1 MNYYF
6 ITGSSSGIGKALAEE
21 ILKFPTNY
29 VYGMSRTNYMADD
42 QFEHHLI
49 DLSNVKDV
57 KGFSFPEFKQAEQIV
72 LVNNAGTLGDI
83 KYMGGQSDENIIDSI
98 MVNLSSAAL
107 LMNKFLKT
115 YAAYACRKCIV
126 NISSGAA
133 DSPYDGWANYCSA
146 KAALNMYTRVIHE
159 EQKKQKFPTE
169 VYAIAPGVVDTLMQ
183 DQIRQVDEES
193 FSRIDKFRELK
204 ANKGLYQAK
213 DVAAKLLE
221 FIEYPEKI
229 PSLISRIKL

>member
-6 ITGSSSGIGKALAEE
+6 ITGSSSGIGKALVEE
-21 ILKFPTNY
+21 LVKFPANY
-29 VYGMSRTNYMADD
+29 VYGISRTNYMVDD

-49 DLSNVKDV
+49 DLSNVDDV
-57 KGFSFPEFKQAEQIV
+57 KGFSFPEFKQAEQII

-83 KYMGGQSDENIIDSI
+83 THLGKQSDENIIDSI
-98 MVNLSSAAL
+98 MVNLSSAAV

-115 YAAYACRKCIV
+115 YAAYTCRKCIL

-146 KAALNMYTRVIHE
+146 KAALNMYTRVVHE
-159 EQKKQKFPTE
+159 EQKEQKFPCE
-169 VYAIAPGVVDTLMQ
+169 IYAIAPGVVDTLMQ
-183 DQIRQVDEES
+183 DQIRQVDEQS
-193 FSRIDKFRELK
+193 FSRIDKFRQLK
-204 ANKGLYQAK
+204 ANNELYQAK
-213 DVAAKLLE
+213 DVAVKLLE
-221 FIEYPEKI
+221 FMEYPEKI